1 MTTLGW
7 IAVAAWALLA
17 WVPALLIAREYATD
31 PNYGEGETG
40 LVFVM
45 TWLAA
50 PFILPLFAAGWLT
63 IKAGERITTWFGE
76 GT

>member
-1 MTTLGW
+1 MSTLGV
-7 IAVAAWALLA
+7 ISIAAWALLA

-63 IKAGERITTWFGE
+63 IRIGRVLEAWWDS
-76 GT
+76 